1 MFNGPCTH
9 GSELTIKKPTQ
20 QYVAIAS
27 RTGGVDDLTV
37 HVFETQGIF
46 VDSSPV
52 WTYAHTSDMLDVAMD
67 QHTGRVASISDD
79 DKVFCF
85 DIEGTKL
92 WEKTPTGVGG
102 NGLRECAF
110 DVKNAHTLWVTG
122 DGAIW
127 QFDGDGN
134 ETKHTLPG
142 VYVGSI
148 YPMLARDTGT
158 GDLYSLLLTA
168 QTDSPNGRVV
178 WIDARDFSEVAEC
191 GVIPNPNS
199 TDATGDYGKSGIIP
213 FGGSAFVLADDHVY
227 YGVMGGSATKV
238 LDWAPSGYPSPY
250 GPARGVS
257 TGGLTRYS
265 VCGGARTGTGPFGS
279 PSRFTEWQLRVSSPP
294 YILQGYADTNAG
306 QAWGITN
313 VGTPGSGIEGLWVCV
328 CNLGSGAG
336 VSNMT
341 IVGVDDSGFG
351 DPEWE
356 VEYDYDL
363 QAIDSYRGQFSPG
376 YFPTYEP

>member
-110 DVKNAHTLWVTG
+110 DVKNAHTLWG
-122 DGAIW
+122 HWRWCHLAI
-127 QFDGDGN
+127 
-134 ETKHTLPG
+134 
-142 VYVGSI
+142 
-148 YPMLARDTGT
+148 
-158 GDLYSLLLTA
+158 
-168 QTDSPNGRVV
+168 
-178 WIDARDFSEVAEC
+178 
-191 GVIPNPNS
+191 
-199 TDATGDYGKSGIIP
+199 
-213 FGGSAFVLADDHVY
+213 
-227 YGVMGGSATKV
+227 
-238 LDWAPSGYPSPY
+238 
-250 GPARGVS
+250 
-257 TGGLTRYS
+257 
-265 VCGGARTGTGPFGS
+265 
-279 PSRFTEWQLRVSSPP
+279 
-294 YILQGYADTNAG
+294 
-306 QAWGITN
+306 
-313 VGTPGSGIEGLWVCV
+313 
-328 CNLGSGAG
+328 
-336 VSNMT
+336 
-341 IVGVDDSGFG
+341 
-351 DPEWE
+351 
-356 VEYDYDL
+356 
-363 QAIDSYRGQFSPG
+363 
-376 YFPTYEP
+376 